1 MSRRLLLSLVCVCSA
16 LLFLAPISKAK
27 FELRVDEK
35 STRVFLK
42 ELAPDVALVVENGS
56 KDPVRV
62 AIRLQLLAP
71 SNKVSASTERKVDL
85 KSGRQTVPF
94 TLPFKSR
101 DLTPD
106 EEDDILWY
114 RIHYQITP
122 AGSQTPA
129 ADGIMSLSEITPDLF
144 NLQVVGPRM
153 VVPGKSYTPR
163 VRTAHPLTRQPLKNV
178 HIKGLVTATD
188 TDNNDISLTSS
199 AFTDENGYAQLD
211 FKLPHNLDEDDFDIE
226 IEGTLGLVT
235 VKADSEIDLSNQSH
249 LMVSTDKPLYQ
260 PGQTVYAR
268 LLFFGPS
275 RHALADK
282 TINLKI
288 NDPEDTVVFSSTL
301 KTSRFGIA
309 ATEWHVPDTTKLGDY
324 TLEFESTDSDEQ
336 RCTATV
342 KISRYDLPTFSVNVK
357 TDHPYYRPGQEAQIE
372 VKGDYLFGQPVTK
385 GHVKLVRETER
396 KWNYREQK
404 YDIEEGDKY
413 EGETGKDGVFKARIN
428 LSEDYEE
435 LGNADYSRFEDLPYT
450 AYFTDPTTNRTEQR
464 RFNIRITKDAI
475 HIYVIRPRDSYSAN
489 PKLPLEFFVSTFYAD
504 GSPAPSRL
512 TIRLAG
518 DENPVLRQVRTNQY
532 GLAKISQLRIPKSD
546 ENVSTLN
553 LKMEAED
560 KDGQTGSHAES
571 IYLED
576 KPTIVV
582 NTTKSLFAPADP
594 IEATVTS
601 TVENLAVTVT
611 VSREGAILNTQQLKL
626 RNGRASIILPYKPDY
641 KDELT
646 IAAFG
651 NADDEDDEEL
661 IWGAHTILY
670 PRKRDLT
677 VNLQSASWTYRPG
690 EQAHVKFQATS
701 SEGRAVESALGVVVT
716 DRAVD
721 ERIRTD
727 QESGSRYGGFYGDT
741 YALMGSGDSIGM
753 VTRKALEQINMAKPV
768 PADLALVAEAI
779 LNQGHDFNTRIFNGG
794 NYETRASGAFGPYIA
809 EQFKPAVEA
818 LKKIYVASGVYPKDA
833 SSLQRL
839 LSGGGI
845 DFQALRDPWNQAYRP
860 RFTIERAEDVLM
872 IECAGP
878 DKQFDTSDDFHV
890 THLTW
895 PYFKPI
901 GEALD
906 RAVNSYHQRTGKY
919 INDFE
924 TLREELR
931 SANINLD
938 TLRDPW
944 SKPYKFQFEVN
955 GTNFQIRVT
964 TTQPGSSEFGTWLSA
979 IDYFAKIRW
988 DIDVALDRLAREKTW
1003 FPGNET
1009 ELHDALLPAGFDTTK
1024 LLDPWGRRYYF
1035 VFDSTAFYGDK
1046 ATIENRSI
1054 YNQTPVQQ
1062 QFIVKPVTKRAQIL
1076 RIKSAGA
1083 DGKEGTPDD
1092 FQVGFFSATTSEQS
1106 ANDEKPQPVKS
1117 MVTFNG
1123 STGAIKGI
1131 VQDPNGAVVS
1141 GAQVTAKLQQQD
1153 KVFESTTD
1161 DAGKFLLRNLPVGL
1175 YEVRATMNGFKPTV
1189 ISQVL
1194 IRSSELV
1201 ELNLTLDV
1209 GAMAEMVS
1217 VMADNAAV
1225 MNTANSTVSS
1235 TIVSKFIL
1243 LAPGVAAAKQ
1253 QLATPRV
1260 REYFPETLLW
1270 QPQLTTD
1277 KKGRAQLDFKLADN
1291 ITTWRMSVIGSTE
1304 EGELGTAETDIRA
1317 FQPFFA
1323 ELDPPRI
1330 LTEGDRISL
1339 PVVLRN
1345 YLDKKQTV
1353 DLTLRPESW
1362 FKLIDSN
1369 QKRTEVAAGD
1379 SKNEVFNLE
1388 TVASV
1393 KDGKQRITALGS
1405 EFSDAI
1411 EKPVTVHPD
1420 GEEKAET
1427 ISDLIDLNT
1436 TMSVNLPAN
1445 TIANSA
1451 RIELKV
1457 YPNLMTHVWE
1467 SVEAI
1472 MKRPYGCGEQTI
1484 SSTYPSLLVVRYLKD
1499 EKQDSPIALKA
1510 RKYLEAG
1517 YQRLLGYQSP
1527 DGGFTYWGQGESNL
1541 ALTAYALRFLNDAAT
1556 VMQVDAEV
1564 VQKTR
1569 QWLLNQQLKDG
1580 SWPVYNGNKEKD
1592 LRQTAM
1598 LTALVTRSLAPT
1610 ESPNTATPSP
1620 LAKAFDY
1627 LEAQASGIDEPYLIA
1642 SYSLS
1647 SSIVGATPRV
1657 EKANARLRALAHAEG
1672 PRTYW
1677 SLETNTPFYGWG
1689 LAGQV
1694 ETTALVVQ
1702 ALARQLNDS
1711 DQEKRTLQSRGLL
1724 FLLHNQDRYGVWY
1737 STQATIN
1744 VLDAMLSLMSLKRSD
1759 KQTVGASSISVMVNG
1774 RPAGE
1779 VPLPTDTRMVAPLTV
1794 DLSSFVKNGSNQVEF
1809 RRNGGGLPVSLQV
1822 VNTYY
1827 VPWNDKAASGRIRSG
1842 DAESLKLETDF
1853 DKLESRVTGEITCHV
1868 KAERI
1873 GYRGYGMLLAEIGL
1887 PPGADVDRESLE
1899 KAKIGSNWTINQY
1912 DVLPDRVVV
1921 YLWPKAGGSEFTFKF
1936 RPRLAMIAKSASSSV
1951 YDYYN
1956 PEAKAVVAP
1965 STFVVKQ

>member
-1 MSRRLLLSLVCVCSA
+1 MSRRWLLSLICISCA
-16 LLFLAPISKAK
+16 LLFLSRVSNAK

-35 STRVFLK
+35 LTRVFLK
-42 ELAPDVALVVENGS
+42 ELAPDVSLVVENGS

-62 AIRLQLLAP
+62 AISLQLLAP
-71 SNKVSASTERKVDL
+71 SNKVSASTERKLEL

-94 TLPFKSR
+94 TLPLKSR

-106 EEDDILWY
+106 EDDILWY
-114 RIHYQITP
+114 RIHYRITP
-122 AGSQTPA
+122 EGSPTPV

-144 NLQVVGPRM
+144 SLQVVGPRL
-153 VVPGKSYTPR
+153 VLPGKSYTPR
-163 VRTAHPLTRQPLKNV
+163 VHAAHPLTRRPMKNV
-178 HIKGLVTATD
+178 QIKGLVTATD
-188 TDNNDISLTSS
+188 ADNNDISLTSS
-199 AFTDENGYAQLD
+199 ALTDENGYAQLD
-211 FKLPHNLDEDDFDIE
+211 FKLPYNLDEDDFQVE

-288 NDPEDTVVFSSTL
+288 NDPEGTVVFSATL
-301 KTSRFGIA
+301 NTSRFGIA

-357 TDHPYYRPGQEAQIE
+357 TDHPYYRPGQEVQVE

-396 KWNYREQK
+396 RWNYREQK
-404 YDIEEGDKY
+404 YEIEEGDKY
-413 EGETGKDGVFKARIN
+413 EGETGKDGVFKARID
-428 LSEDYEE
+428 LSKDYEQLRE
-435 LGNADYSRFEDLPYT
+435 SDYNRFEDLPYA

-464 RFNIRITKDAI
+464 RFNIRITKEAI

-489 PKLPLEFFVSTFYAD
+489 PKLPLDFFVSTFYAD
-504 GSPAPSRL
+504 GSPAPSKL
-512 TIRLAG
+512 TIRLADG
-518 DENPVLRQVRTNQY
+518 ENPILRQVRTNQY
-532 GLAKISQLRIPKSD
+532 GLAKISQLRIPESD
-546 ENVSTLN
+546 EDMSTLN
-553 LKMEAED
+553 LEIEAQD
-560 KDGQTGSHAES
+560 KDGQTGSHSES
-571 IYLED
+571 FYLED

-582 NTTKSLFAPADP
+582 NTTKSLFAPTEP
-594 IEATVTS
+594 IEAIVTS
-601 TVENLAVTVT
+601 TVENLAATVT
-611 VSREGAILNTQQLKL
+611 VSREGAILSTQQLKL
-626 RNGRASIILPYKPDY
+626 RNGKASIILPYKPEY

-646 IAAFG
+646 IAAF
-651 NADDEDDEEL
+651 ADTPDDEDDEEL
-661 IWGAHTILY
+661 IWGAHTVLY
-670 PRKRDLT
+670 PRKRDLN
-677 VNLQSASWTYRPG
+677 VNLQSASLTYRPG

-701 SEGRAVESALGVVVT
+701 SDGRAVESALGVVVT

-727 QESGSRYGGFYGDT
+727 QEFGSRYGGFYGDT
-741 YALMGSGDSIGM
+741 YALMSSGDSIGM

-779 LNQGHDFNTRIFNGG
+779 LNQGQEFNTKIFNGG
-794 NYETRASGAFGPYIA
+794 DYETRASSAFGPYIG
-809 EQFKPAVEA
+809 EQFKPAVKA
-818 LKKIYVASGVYPKDA
+818 LKKIYEASGVYPKDA

-839 LSGGGI
+839 LSSEGV
-845 DFQALRDPWNQAYRP
+845 DFQALRDPWNQPYRP
-860 RFTIERAEDVLM
+860 RFAIVQAEDVLTV
-872 IECAGP
+872 ECAGS
-878 DKQFDTSDDFHV
+878 DKQFDTGDDFNV
-890 THLTW
+890 SRLSW

-931 SANINLD
+931 SANIDLD

-944 SKPYKFQFEVN
+944 NKPYKFRFEVN

-964 TTQPGSSEFGTWLSA
+964 TIQPGTIEFGTWLSA
-979 IDYFAKIRW
+979 IDYFAKTRW
-988 DIDVALDRLAREKTW
+988 DIDAVLDRLAREKTW
-1003 FPGNET
+1003 FPSNET
-1009 ELHDALLPAGFDTTK
+1009 ELHDALLPAGIDTTK
-1024 LLDPWGRRYYF
+1024 LIDPWGRRYYF
-1035 VFDSTAFYGDK
+1035 VFDSTAFYGDRV
-1046 ATIENRSI
+1046 TIENRSL
-1054 YNQTPVQQ
+1054 YNQTPMPQQ
-1062 QFIVKPVTKRAQIL
+1062 LIVKPVTKRAQIL

-1083 DGKEGTPDD
+1083 DSKEGTPDD

-1106 ANDEKPQPVKS
+1106 ASDEKPTPVKLVS
-1117 MVTFNG
+1117 FNG
-1123 STGAIKGI
+1123 STGAIKGT
-1131 VQDPNGAVVS
+1131 VLDPSGAVIP
-1141 GAQVTAKLQQQD
+1141 GAQVTAKRQYED
-1153 KVFESTTD
+1153 NAFESTTD
-1161 DAGKFLLRNLPVGL
+1161 DNGRFLIRNLPVGL

-1189 ISQVL
+1189 ISQVV

-1209 GAMAEMVS
+1209 GTVAE
-1217 VMADNAAV
+1217 
-1225 MNTANSTVSS
+1225 TVSITADGTNMDVQNS
-1235 TIVSKFIL
+1235 ATTAIDVSKLVL
-1243 LAPGVAAAKQ
+1243 LAPGIAAAKQ

-1277 KKGRAQLDFKLADN
+1277 KKGRAQLDFTLADN

-1345 YLDKKQTV
+1345 YLDKKQFV

-1388 TVASV
+1388 TIASV

-1427 ISDLIDLNT
+1427 ISDLIDSNA

-1451 RIELKV
+1451 RVEVKV

-1484 SSTYPSLLVVRYLKD
+1484 SSTYPSLLVIRYLKD
-1499 EKQDSPIALKA
+1499 EKQDSPVSIKA
-1510 RKYLEAG
+1510 RKYLDAG
-1517 YQRLLGYQSP
+1517 YQRLLGYQSA
-1527 DGGFTYWGQGESNL
+1527 DGGFTYWGSGEADI
-1541 ALTAYALRFLNDAAT
+1541 ALTAYALRFLNDAST
-1556 VMQVDAEV
+1556 VMEVDARV
-1564 VQKTR
+1564 VQKAR
-1569 QWLLNQQLKDG
+1569 QWLLSKQLNDG
-1580 SWPVYNGNKEKD
+1580 SWPAYNWKKE
-1592 LRQTAM
+1592 LETRRTAM
-1598 LTALVTRSLAPT
+1598 LTALITRSLAAT
-1610 ESPNTATPSP
+1610 EPPNAAKQSP
-1620 LAKAFDY
+1620 LNKAFDY
-1627 LEAQASGIDEPYLIA
+1627 LEAQVSGVDEPYLIA

-1647 SSIVGATPRV
+1647 ASIVGDKARA
-1657 EKANARLRALAHAEG
+1657 EKANARLKSLAHGEG

-1677 SLETNTPFYGWG
+1677 LLETNTPFYGWG
-1689 LAGQV
+1689 LAGRV

-1702 ALARQLNDS
+1702 ALARQLDDS
-1711 DQEKRTLQSRGLL
+1711 DQEKRMLQSRGLL

-1744 VLDAMLSLMSLKRSD
+1744 VLDAMLSLVPMRKAQSVGTPSI
-1759 KQTVGASSISVMVNG
+1759 TVLVNG
-1774 RPAGE
+1774 KTAGE
-1779 VPLPTDTRMVAPLTV
+1779 LSLPTNSRMVAPLTV
-1794 DLSSFVKNGSNQVEF
+1794 DVSSFVKNGNNQVEF
-1809 RRNGGGLPVSLQV
+1809 RRNGDGPPVSLQV

-1827 VPWNDKAASGRIRSG
+1827 VPWNNDADTGRVRSG
-1842 DAESLKLETDF
+1842 NAESLKLETRF
-1853 DKLESRVTGEITCHV
+1853 DKLEAKVTGEITCHV

-1887 PPGADVDRESLE
+1887 PPGAEVDRASLE
-1899 KAKIGSNWTINQY
+1899 NAKTGSNWAINQY

-1921 YLWPKAGGSEFTFKF
+1921 YLWPQAGGSEFTFKF
-1936 RPRLAMIAKSASSSV
+1936 RPRLAMTAKSASSTV

-1965 STFVVKQ
+1965 STFVVK